1 MDSQTLNF
9 RSLKSAFILQQN
21 RRVRDIIS
29 NAAFSIW
36 QKRLKVVFTQ
46 EKPVFGEDE
55 KVPFS

>member
-21 RRVRDIIS
+21 RRVRDIIL

-46 EKPVFGEDE
+46 EKSVFGEDE
-55 KVPFS
+55 NVPFS